1 MRIKE
6 ISVKNLFGMFDHVIP
21 MNMDER
27 ITIIHGPNG
36 VGKTILLKML
46 NSLFNSEYS
55 FLHTIPFTE
64 FRLDFDEQSY
74 LITSK
79 SIEDKDNKQK
89 SLKFS
94 YHQQGKEVKNYT
106 DNNSRLRD
114 WSEKDNTVEIH
125 LSMLAALSVIS
136 AKENKARED
145 YWLLELTENI
155 EIGLI
160 EAERLY
166 NYSNVSSRSSSKSM
180 VSSVETYSQELA
192 EQIQE
197 TLTEYGVLSQSL
209 DRTFPAR
216 VINQEFSYNLTEEAL
231 RDKLSKLEEQRKK
244 LRYLGLLERDENPD
258 FQVEREIDD
267 KTKSIL
273 SVYVE
278 DVEKKLKVFSEISS
292 KIDLFKKIVESRFSY
307 KKMSITKDKGFTFT
321 TLNGN
326 PLSPINLSSGEQHE
340 LVMLYELLFKVQP
353 NSLILIDEPEISLH
367 VAWQVEFLND
377 LQDILKLANFDVLIA
392 THSPDIINERWDLT
406 VELKGPNK

>member
-21 MNMDER
+21 MNMDDR

-46 NSLFNSEYS
+46 NSLFNSEFS
-55 FLHTIPFTE
+55 FLNTIPFTE
-64 FRLDFDEQSY
+64 FRVDFYDQSY

-79 SIEDKDNKQK
+79 PIEDKDNKQK
-89 SLKFS
+89 LLKFS
-94 YHQQGKEVKNYT
+94 YYQQGKEVKNYT

-114 WSEKDNTVEIH
+114 WSEKDNTVEI

-166 NYSNVSSRSSSKSM
+166 NYSNESSRSSSKSM

-192 EQIQE
+192 EKIQE
-197 TLTEYGVLSQSL
+197 TLTEYGELSQSL
-209 DRTFPAR
+209 DRTFPVR
-216 VINQEFSYNLTEEAL
+216 VVNQEFPSNLTKDAL
-231 RDKLSKLEEQRKK
+231 KDKLSQLEEQRKQ
-244 LRYLGLLERDENPD
+244 LRDLGLLEQDENPD
-258 FQVEREIDD
+258 FQFEREIDD

-278 DVEKKLKVFSEISS
+278 DVQKKLKVFSEISS
-292 KIDLFKKIVESRFSY
+292 KISLFKKIVESRFSH

-326 PLSPINLSSGEQHE
+326 PLSPTNLSSGEQHE
-340 LVMLYELLFKVQP
+340 LVMLYELLFKVKP